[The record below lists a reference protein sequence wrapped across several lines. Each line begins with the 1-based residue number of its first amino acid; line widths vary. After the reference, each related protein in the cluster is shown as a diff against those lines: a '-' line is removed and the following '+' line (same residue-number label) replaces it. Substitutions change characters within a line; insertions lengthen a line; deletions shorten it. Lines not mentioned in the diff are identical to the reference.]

1 MEFEYNISE
10 LSFNRPDSQSEWEI
24 AERGL
29 QADRNTWRV
38 AWAKSHARHGKEPSD
53 AELAQAQFRVRAANG
68 EGFGEFG
75 YTKVPIN
82 GESSEQGGSLGIF
95 WYFLLAFL
103 LALCLL
109 CAGAYGT
116 FRWKMAKRR
125 KIRAKLHKPICLQSI
140 SQQIQQSHQSQ
151 LQFSPEVQNELKSMR
166 NCFCL

>member
-82 GESSEQGGSLGIF
+82 GENSEQGGTLGIF
-95 WYFLLAFL
+95 WYLLLAFL

-166 NCFCL
+166 NCFFL